1 MYRIKLVIFV
11 AELCYEI
18 DNINSRIM
26 LKRETS
32 VSAFRRFI
40 IGQFLSLLICYFVTR
55 ALNGYLSHI
64 VCSVIVAHKLTAVKR
79 DVTSRRSRLTA
90 QLQRCWSVVYSHAIS
105 TFLVADARYSCAL
118 AST

>member
-32 VSAFRRFI
+32 VSAFRR
-40 IGQFLSLLICYFVTR
+40 
-55 ALNGYLSHI
+55 LNFDS
-64 VCSVIVAHKLTAVKR
+64 
-79 DVTSRRSRLTA
+79 
-90 QLQRCWSVVYSHAIS
+90 
-105 TFLVADARYSCAL
+105 
-118 AST
+118 